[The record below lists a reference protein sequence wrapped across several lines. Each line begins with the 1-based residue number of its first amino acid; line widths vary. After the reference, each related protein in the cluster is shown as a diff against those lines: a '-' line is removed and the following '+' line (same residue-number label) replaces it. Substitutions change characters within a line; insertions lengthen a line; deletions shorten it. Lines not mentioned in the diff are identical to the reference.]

1 MARSSE
7 EKKEMIIK
15 NFLDLVRDHG
25 INRVTLNDVAE
36 KSGLTKSALYYY
48 FDSKETLLV
57 EGFDF
62 FNDKIKNIFIPLVEK
77 ADTPVEII
85 KTYIDFNIKVH
96 TGEYEEFRHM
106 MEMTTE
112 VFYEIQRYIFNSP
125 EIAKKILQHRDT
137 ELWWINSIIA
147 EYIGENPED
156 DRTKKI
162 ALVFAAHLHSY
173 IHISCQMSKQ
183 MKNLSTTYSIL
194 TDFPWKIDNVTNED
208 ICTFLIGGINNL
220 YKLLF
225 NK

>member
-7 EKKEMIIK
+7 EKREMIIK

-25 INRVTLNDVAE
+25 INRVTLNDVSE

-48 FDSKETLLV
+48 FESKEALLV

-62 FNDKIKNIFIPLVEK
+62 FNDKIKDIFFPLIEK
-77 ADTPVEII
+77 AETPIDVI

-125 EIAKKILQHRDT
+125 DVAKKILQYRDT
-137 ELWWINSIIA
+137 ELGWMNSVIA
-147 EYIGENPED
+147 EYIGESPED

-162 ALVFAAHLHSY
+162 TLVFAAHLHSY

-208 ICTFLIGGINNL
+208 IYTFLIGGINNL
-220 YKLLF
+220 YKQLY
-225 NK
+225 NR